1 MNELLPVGSVVLLE
15 GATKKT
21 IIMGIF
27 QISEDHPGEIYE
39 YLGVPYPEGY
49 MGAGT
54 SYLLKQK
61 DVVKVIWRGHEDE
74 EREAMLNMLENLV
87 KQTDAQIAQAAEKEA

>member
-27 QISEDHPGEIYE
+27 QISEDHPGKIYE

-54 SYLLKQK
+54 SYLFKQK
-61 DVVKVIWRGHEDE
+61 DVVEVIWRGHEDE

>member
-21 IIMGIF
+21 VIMGIF
-27 QISEDHPGEIYE
+27 QMSEDNPGEIYE
-39 YLGVPYPEGY
+39 YMGVPYPEGY

-54 SYLLKQK
+54 SYLFKQK
-61 DVVKVIWRGHEDE
+61 DVAEVIWRGHEDE
-74 EREAMLNMLENLV
+74 ERDLMLNMLETLAR
-87 KQTDAQIAQAAEKEA
+87 QMDAQIAQASEKKE

>member
-49 MGAGT
+49 MGPGS
-54 SYLLKQK
+54 SYLFQHEHIAE
-61 DVVKVIWRGHEDE
+61 VIAKGYEDE
-74 EREAMLNMLENLV
+74 DRKKMMDLV
-87 KQTDAQIAQAAEKEA
+87 GELLKKAN